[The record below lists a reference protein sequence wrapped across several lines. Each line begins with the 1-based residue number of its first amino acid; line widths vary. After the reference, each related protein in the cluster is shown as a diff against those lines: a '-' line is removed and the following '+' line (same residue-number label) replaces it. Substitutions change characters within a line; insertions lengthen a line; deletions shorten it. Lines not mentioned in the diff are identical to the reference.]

1 MDSRRIDSDSTVD
14 MVFHLKWKSD
24 GVDHTDGYQA
34 SRINIWRDYIP
45 PPLLAAINGKQAGE
59 RFEMQLTSNAFDQNF
74 AEQNLFQIKSNQ
86 FDPQAIGTQAGP
98 ARWVAGSGVSAFL
111 SDAGDLGLPD
121 TRPLQALPA
130 QPAVWALQSDLP
142 GSRCVD

>member
-24 GVDHTDGYQA
+24 GVAHTDGYQA
-34 SRINIWRDYIP
+34 GRINIWRDYIP

-59 RFEMQLTSNAFDQNF
+59 RFELQLTSKAFDQDY

-86 FDPQAIGTQAGP
+86 FDPQ
-98 ARWVAGSGVSAFL
+98 
-111 SDAGDLGLPD
+111 
-121 TRPLQALPA
+121 
-130 QPAVWALQSDLP
+130 
-142 GSRCVD
+142 